1 MIDINCKNK
10 NDASFKIYSLPL
22 NMQQR
27 HKVYGKQG
35 NWKFFLE
42 KYEKKAF
49 YQNCVYMVPL
59 SGYQVHGLGHYTRI
73 NTAHFLK
80 LNIRKLYFLLLQQ
93 GGYNELMAM
102 MSTKRS
108 AKIVKSMAPWV
119 RNSGPWIGTIWHQNF
134 IAYKVRI
141 FTVNWNYLFLL
152 RIIFFLNCEI
162 QCAKCGFRHFWGW
175 GNI

>member
-1 MIDINCKNK
+1 MQ
-10 NDASFKIYSLPL
+10 YLPL

-27 HKVYGKQG
+27 HIVYGKQG
-35 NWKFFLE
+35 NWIFFLE

-49 YQNCVYMVPL
+49 YQHCVYMVPL
-59 SGYQVHGLGHYTRI
+59 SGDQVQGLGHYTRI
-73 NTAHFLK
+73 NTAHSLK
-80 LNIRKLYFLLLQQ
+80 LNIRKWSFLLLQQ

-119 RNSGPWIGTIWHQNF
+119 RNSGVWVGTLWLQNN

-141 FTVNWNYLFLL
+141 FTVNGNYVFLL

-162 QCAKCGFRHFWGW
+162 QCAKCGFRHFG
-175 GNI
+175 GGGTDKAI